1 MQKTKYGMYNAL
13 TLDVAII
20 KVGSTWKNDWDF
32 ILLST
37 KYIMNNW
44 ICFNNF

>member
-13 TLDVAII
+13 TLDVTII
-20 KVGSTWKNDWDF
+20 KVGSTWKNDIF
-32 ILLST
+32 YLLNR
-37 KYIMNNW
+37 IW